1 MKLHS
6 SSSAFFGKEI
16 IYGAQHV
23 LLPDSCE
30 HLSNGNVANYFI
42 GLKSESNGFMIFDM
56 GCEGLFL
63 TTIDIKNGHNKEVNK

>member
-6 SSSAFFGKEI
+6 SSSAIQGREI
-16 IYGAQHV
+16 EFGAQHV

-30 HLSNGNVANYFI
+30 HRSNGNVSNYFV
-42 GLKSESNGFMIFDM
+42 GPNFELNGFMIFDM

-63 TTIDIKNGHNKEVNK
+63 TTIDIKNGHNMVWNK